1 MMDIGNQHQL
11 PNEASGNIQELQEA
25 RSFLQA
31 ILKTTYYGIASYE
44 PIRDGNKKI
53 TDFKIKYSNA
63 EVPKNFGLQI
73 EDVIGKMCSE
83 VYPGIFKNGVFEKL
97 VACAE
102 SGESANYDVAIK
114 NKSDTVWLSANV
126 EMVNNM
132 VTVTSRNTT
141 DEKNAALH
149 LTAMNKLLDNKNKEL
164 EKQIFTDF
172 STSFASYKS
181 GSEFFDFVIQELY
194 AKTKMDYILL
204 GEMFENESEKEIHT
218 FSICAFGEIVDNIS
232 YSITDTPCNAV
243 IKGKIV
249 SQTNNTKNS
258 YSNTLLSK
266 NNIEGYIGLPL
277 MDSQGKCIGI
287 LSVAHQTEII
297 DNEHITTL
305 LKIAGKRCEM
315 ELEKQVRERLMTDK
329 NEELELKNKE
339 LESFN
344 YIASHDLQ
352 EPLRKIQL
360 FYSRIM
366 EKDSAVL
373 SEESKG
379 YFSNIGSAATRMQ
392 NLIQALLSYST
403 ASQNETAY
411 EKVDLNKLLVE
422 VKGNLSDMIT
432 EKNASIISDNLP
444 KVSVIPVQFKQ
455 VLLNLLSNGIKYAK
469 HDVAPII
476 KITSEVINS
485 EISKGRK
492 YTKISFSDNGI
503 GFEQQYEHKIF
514 ELFQRLHGKN
524 EYMGTGIGLA
534 ICKKIIDNHKGFIK
548 VTSEVGV
555 GSVFSIYLP
564 TKK

>member
-1 MMDIGNQHQL
+1 MTDIGTTHQ
-11 PNEASGNIQELQEA
+11 PSGESSANIQELQEA
-25 RSFLQA
+25 QSFLQA

-44 PIRDGNKKI
+44 PIRDANHKI
-53 TDFKIKYSNA
+53 TDFQIKYSNA

-73 EDVIGKMCSE
+73 NDVLGKLCSE

-97 VACAE
+97 VACVE

-114 NKSDTVWLSANV
+114 SKKETVWLSANV

-141 DEKNAALH
+141 AEKNAALH
-149 LTAMNKLLDNKNKEL
+149 LTAMNKLLANKNKEL

-172 STSFASYKS
+172 STSFASFKS

-204 GEMFENESEKEIHT
+204 GEIFDSESEKEIHT
-218 FSICAFGEIVDNIS
+218 FSMCAFGEIVATIS
-232 YSITDTPCNAV
+232 YPLTNTPCSAV

-249 SQTNNTKNS
+249 SHTSNIKDS
-258 YSNTLLSK
+258 YSNDLFSK
-266 NNIEGYIGLPL
+266 YNIEGYIGLPL
-277 MDSQGKCIGI
+277 MNSQGKCIGI
-287 LSVAHQTEII
+287 LSVAHQSEIT
-297 DNEHITTL
+297 DAEHITTL
-305 LKIAGKRCEM
+305 LKIAAKRCEM
-315 ELEKQVRERLMTDK
+315 ELEKQRRERLMTDK

-360 FYSRIM
+360 FYSRILD
-366 EKDSAVL
+366 KDSAIL

-379 YFSNIGSAATRMQ
+379 YFSNIGSAASRMQ

-403 ASQNETAY
+403 ASHNEDAY

-422 VKGNLSDMIT
+422 VKSNLSDMIT
-432 EKNASIISDNLP
+432 EKNASIFADNLP

-455 VLLNLLSNGIKYAK
+455 VMLNLLSNGIKYGK
-469 HDVAPII
+469 HEVAPII
-476 KITSEVINS
+476 KITSEVVDS
-485 EISKGRK
+485 ENPKGLK
-492 YTKISFSDNGI
+492 YIKISFSDNGI

-548 VTSEVGV
+548 VASEVGV

-564 TKK
+564 AKK

>member
-1 MMDIGNQHQL
+1 MMDIGTQHQL
-11 PNEASGNIQELQEA
+11 PDESSANLQELQEA
-25 RSFLQA
+25 RSFLHA

-44 PIRDGNKKI
+44 PIRDANQKI
-53 TDFKIKYSNA
+53 TDFQIKYSNA
-63 EVPKNFGLQI
+63 EVPKNFGLKVD
-73 EDVIGKMCSE
+73 DVLGKTCSE

-97 VACAE
+97 VACLE

-114 NKSDTVWLSANV
+114 SKNDTVWLSANV

-132 VTVTSRNTT
+132 VIVTSRNTT
-141 DEKNAALH
+141 AEKNAALH
-149 LTAMNKLLDNKNKEL
+149 LTAMNKLLENKNKEF

-181 GSEFFDFVIQELY
+181 GSEFFDFLIQELY

-204 GEMFENESEKEIHT
+204 GEILENESEKEIQT
-218 FSICAFGEIVDNIS
+218 FSICAFGEIVDTIS
-232 YSITDTPCNAV
+232 YPLIDSPCNNV

-249 SQTNNTKNS
+249 SQTNKIKDS
-258 YSNTLLSK
+258 YSNPLFSK
-266 NNIEGYIGLPL
+266 HKIEGYIGLPL
-277 MDSQGKCIGI
+277 MNSLGKCIGI
-287 LSVAHQTEII
+287 LSVAHQSEII
-297 DNEHITTL
+297 DAEHITTL
-305 LKIAGKRCEM
+305 LKIAAKRCEM
-315 ELEKQVRERLMTDK
+315 ELEKQRRERLMTDK

-366 EKDSAVL
+366 DKDSAIL

-403 ASQNETAY
+403 ASQNDTEY
-411 EKVDLNKLLVE
+411 EKVDLNKLMVE
-422 VKGNLSDMIT
+422 VKSNLSDMIA

-444 KVSVIPVQFKQ
+444 KISVIPVQFKQ
-455 VLLNLLSNGIKYAK
+455 VMLNLLSNGIKYAK
-469 HDVAPII
+469 QDVAPII

-485 EISKGRK
+485 DNSKSIK

-548 VTSEVGV
+548 VTSEVGI